1 MTVRVSGRRGLPP
14 VDRAR
19 LRARARAVL
28 RELDRR
34 GDELSLA
41 LVDDA
46 AIAELNHRFRGRRR
60 ATDVLSFSLEDGR
73 HAVRRGRLLGDVVIS
88 LETAARQA
96 RRARR
101 TLDDE
106 VLRLLIHGALHLV
119 GHDHVR
125 ARDARAMRAEE
136 RRIRRAVLG

>member
-14 VDRAR
+14 VDRTR
-19 LRARARAVL
+19 LRARARALL
-28 RELDRR
+28 RELDRPAA
-34 GDELSLA
+34 ELSLA

-46 AIAELNHRFRGRRR
+46 AIAELNLRFRGIRG

-73 HAVRRGRLLGDVVIS
+73 HSDRRGALLGDVVIS

-106 VLRLLIHGALHLV
+106 VLRLLIHGALHLI
-119 GHDHVR
+119 GHDHAR
-125 ARDARAMRAEE
+125 AAEARAMRAEE
-136 RRIRRAVLG
+136 RRILRAVAG

>member
-1 MTVRVSGRRGLPP
+1 MTVRVSGRRGLPL
-14 VDRAR
+14 VDRER

-28 RELDRR
+28 RELGRR
-34 GDELSLA
+34 GVELSLA

-46 AIAELNHRFRGRRR
+46 AIAELNQRFRGVRGP
-60 ATDVLSFSLEDGR
+60 TDVLSFSLEDGV
-73 HAVRRGRLLGDVVIS
+73 HADRRGALLGDVVIS

-106 VLRLLIHGALHLV
+106 VLRLLFHGALHLV
-119 GHDHVR
+119 GHDHAR
-125 ARDARAMRAEE
+125 AAEARAMRAEE
-136 RRIRRAVLG
+136 RRILRAVAG